1 MSPPQVFPMSK
12 DVVTSFDNADDGA
25 VPYAERL
32 PAAPQGGGTAPAAA
46 LGGGMGIAVG
56 GMINPAQAELFAMR
70 ELNKEFDKKLQ
81 EALKDKEESKREV
94 AELTVQLTTAKENLK
109 YVSEQLKQLR
119 ERNCPSRRSEASGS
133 GLKWKRGS
141 GTDQADLN
149 SLRYN
154 EAAEKEKEITSL
166 KTELAGT
173 QLELADAQSLDRR
186 ERLRAERSK
195 TNLYFLALFIA
206 CASLG
211 PALVWRRR

>member
-1 MSPPQVFPMSK
+1 
-12 DVVTSFDNADDGA
+12 
-25 VPYAERL
+25 
-32 PAAPQGGGTAPAAA
+32 
-46 LGGGMGIAVG
+46 
-56 GMINPAQAELFAMR
+56 MR

-94 AELTVQLTTAKENLK
+94 AELTVQLMTAKENLK

-119 ERNCPSRRSEASGS
+119 ERNCPSRRSEQSGS

-173 QLELADAQSLDRR
+173 QLELADAQSLDHGVRTHI
-186 ERLRAERSK
+186 S
-195 TNLYFLALFIA
+195 
-206 CASLG
+206 
-211 PALVWRRR
+211 